1 VSPGKL
7 AVNAGGITSNELASG
22 AVTTNAIADGAVTPA
37 KLATGGPAWSGTT
50 GSIVIKQPAL
60 ELGEGITSNNAS
72 LIDFHSVHP
81 LTDYETR
88 ITRDSGVDGWFAI
101 ANQGAGRISFSSAG
115 GFQFANAPMPNP
127 VGTAPIFGVRAWVNF
142 DATRDSSGATNALN
156 TNRFIRSS
164 GNVTSVKK
172 DSTGRYTVT
181 FTTAF
186 ENTNYTVICSA
197 GNTNSPRVA
206 SADRATATGS
216 SIQIETDDTASAVET
231 CTENS
236 VMVIG

>member
-1 VSPGKL
+1 MGVVNTTYTFLGTDTITSAKLNNIIDDTTFTGDAIQGTTLQVVSPGKL

-22 AVTTNAIADGAVTPA
+22 AVTTNAIDDGAVTPA

-142 DATRDSSGATNALN
+142 DATRDSS
-156 TNRFIRSS
+156 
-164 GNVTSVKK
+164 
-172 DSTGRYTVT
+172 
-181 FTTAF
+181 
-186 ENTNYTVICSA
+186 
-197 GNTNSPRVA
+197 
-206 SADRATATGS
+206 
-216 SIQIETDDTASAVET
+216 
-231 CTENS
+231 
-236 VMVIG
+236 